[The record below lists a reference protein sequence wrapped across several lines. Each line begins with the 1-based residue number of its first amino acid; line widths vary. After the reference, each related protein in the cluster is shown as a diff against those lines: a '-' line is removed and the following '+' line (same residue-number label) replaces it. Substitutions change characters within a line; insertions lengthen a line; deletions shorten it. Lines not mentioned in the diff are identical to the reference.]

1 MEEENSLI
9 DREELRRKLAIRAII
24 YCTIGI
30 LVVMASSLTGIAYA
44 EFQNRDR
51 IAKLNIN
58 KNQEQEKEVKDSEV
72 IEEKKQLLPVFSEEA
87 RERMAKIY
95 EADSDE
101 KIAYLTFDDGPS
113 NNITP
118 QILEILDREG
128 IKATFFVLGS
138 RVELYPEL
146 VKQEYEQ
153 GHYIAN
159 HSFSHEYS
167 SVYASP
173 EALLDEYNRTEKAIQ
188 EAIDNPDYHTYIFR
202 FPGGSEGGKYK
213 KQKDAVKSVFQENDI
228 LYINWNA
235 LTRDAEGKPTAESL
249 VEDLIATVGEKKR
262 VVVLMHDAGTKQ
274 LTADTLPEVIEYLRE
289 EGFEF
294 RNFYDI
300 MR

>member
-1 MEEENSLI
+1 MEEEKSLI
-9 DREELRRKLAIRAII
+9 DRNVLRRKLAIRAII
-24 YCTIGI
+24 YCTIGT
-30 LVVMASSLTGIAYA
+30 LVVMVSSLSGIAFA

-51 IAKLNIN
+51 IAKLYTNQGLENIVQDN
-58 KNQEQEKEVKDSEV
+58 IIV
-72 IEEKKQLLPVFSEEA
+72 EEKNSLLPVYSEKA
-87 RERMAKIY
+87 KERMANIY

-113 NNITP
+113 KNITP
-118 QILEILDREG
+118 EILDILKNEG

-146 VKQEYEQ
+146 VRQEYNA

-159 HSFSHEYS
+159 HSYSHEYK

-173 EALLDEYNRTEKAIQ
+173 EAVLDEFNSTEKAIQ
-188 EAIDNPDYHTYIFR
+188 EALENPDYHTFLFR

-213 KQKDAVKSVFQENDI
+213 SVKNEAKSLLEENDI
-228 LYINWNA
+228 AYINWNA
-235 LTRDAEGKPTAESL
+235 LTRDAEGKPTADSL
-249 VEDLIATVGEKKR
+249 VEDLKATVGDKMR
-262 VVVLMHDAGTKQ
+262 VVILMHDAASKQ
-274 LTADTLPEVIEYLRE
+274 LTADTLPEVIQYLRE

-300 MR
+300 MK

>member
-1 MEEENSLI
+1 MEEKSLI
-9 DREELRRKLAIRAII
+9 DRKVIRRKLAIRAII

-30 LVVMASSLTGIAYA
+30 LVVMVSSLAGIKYA
-44 EFQNRDR
+44 EFQNRKK
-51 IAKLNIN
+51 IAEYNDLQEENII
-58 KNQEQEKEVKDSEV
+58 EEE
-72 IEEKKQLLPVFSEEA
+72 IAEEKKTLLPVYSEEA
-87 RERMAKIY
+87 KQRLANIY
-95 EADSDE
+95 TADTDE

-113 NNITP
+113 KNITP
-118 QILEILDREG
+118 QILDILEREE

-146 VKQEYEQ
+146 VKREYEA

-159 HSFSHEYS
+159 HSYSHEYS

-173 EALLDEYNRTEKAIQ
+173 EALLDEYNRTEKAVQ

-213 KQKDAVKSVFQENDI
+213 KQKDAVKSVFEENDI

-249 VEDLIATVGEKKR
+249 VEDLKATVGEKKR

-274 LTADTLPEVIEYLRE
+274 LTADTLPEVIEYLRD
-289 EGFEF
+289 EGFVF
-294 RNFYDI
+294 KNFYDI
-300 MR
+300 MY